1 MEEKKGKINVE
12 TIIGK
17 KKKRNRQQTIAYG
30 CYAPHEPPLE
40 YERETTHARSTRNA
54 KLEITAPVEL

>member
-12 TIIGK
+12 TIIGKK

-30 CYAPHEPPLE
+30 CYAPHEPPLANTNA
-40 YERETTHARSTRNA
+40 RPRTHVRRVTRN
-54 KLEITAPVEL
+54 